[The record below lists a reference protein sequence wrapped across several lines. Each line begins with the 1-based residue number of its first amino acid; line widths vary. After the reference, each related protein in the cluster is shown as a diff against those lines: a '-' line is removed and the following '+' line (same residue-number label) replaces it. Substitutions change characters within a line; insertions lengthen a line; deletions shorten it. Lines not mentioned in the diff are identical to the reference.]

1 MTAGFARLSPTLAA
15 ILAAAFGISLSV
27 FLVPGAGVQEA
38 PTPLLTAIGGAV
50 GRVAADLP
58 PAVSPRAS
66 EPTRR
71 AVSKAAPASPRPT
84 LIGARQK
91 ASTRTHRA
99 HVRHSAPAPRHAPST
114 SARTATPAATAP
126 VAASPGNFRKS
137 PASKAR
143 GHGHGLL
150 RKRAADV
157 PTAGA
162 PARRAHGHDK
172 TLGRSGEHRHKHRLS
187 PGKAKKASAPLPAPT
202 HELPPGQAKKAAAP
216 APAPAA
222 PPTAA
227 GAEKGNKG
235 GNK

>member
-27 FLVPGAGVQEA
+27 FLVPGAGVQET

-66 EPTRR
+66 EPVQG
-71 AVSKAAPASPRPT
+71 AVSSARPAPARPT
-84 LIGARQK
+84 LIVARQRT
-91 ASTRTHRA
+91 STETHRVQGRTSVPAEHGAPPARA
-99 HVRHSAPAPRHAPST
+99 HTAVPADRVTPVVSSHSDL
-114 SARTATPAATAP
+114 
-126 VAASPGNFRKS
+126 RKS

-150 RKRAADV
+150 RKRAAEV
-157 PTAGA
+157 PAAGA
-162 PARRAHGHDK
+162 PSRRAHGHEK
-172 TLGRSGEHRHKHRLS
+172 TLGSSEHRHKHRLS

-202 HELPPGQAKKAAAP
+202 RELPPGQAKKAAAP